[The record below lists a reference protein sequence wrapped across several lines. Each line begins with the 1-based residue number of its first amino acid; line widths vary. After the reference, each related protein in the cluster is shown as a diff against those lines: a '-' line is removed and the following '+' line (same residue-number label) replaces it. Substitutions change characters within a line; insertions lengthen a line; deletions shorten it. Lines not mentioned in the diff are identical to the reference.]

1 MQKQQLGLAL
11 ILCFVSFFGLQ
22 NSVNA
27 QCNTWDEHEEVDD
40 IKGSY
45 SVLQDFIDSESYT
58 DALPYWQE
66 VYEKAPAGS
75 GENTSV
81 FQYGRDIYI
90 NFIQNETDAAKKT
103 EQIEMVK
110 KLHMQ
115 EMECFP
121 DEKST
126 ALANLAFDMFY
137 YLQTPYSKLI
147 ETVEQSIELAGTKA
161 EYSVI
166 IPYGYAAVYQ
176 YQNEFIDAE
185 KARNIYLKLEEIHDA
200 RVADED
206 PYAEYYTSAFE
217 NVKAQYASIESE
229 IFDCNYYQNKFRPD
243 FEAGEEDVEVLKYMV
258 VMMTKQGCAEDDAFV
273 AEVRAK
279 YETLAAEINAAK
291 LEAYFAENPAAH
303 AADLYKNQQYA
314 EALAKYEE
322 AVEKEKA
329 GENNSEN
336 LAQYYFAMASIN
348 GRKLKKY
355 AQGRSLALK
364 AAEAKEGWGQPYLLI
379 GDLYASS
386 SSRCGS
392 SEWDRSLA
400 VLAAI
405 DKYQYAKAIDGE
417 MASEANKKI
426 ANYRDF
432 MPDGEMGFMMG
443 IKEGQKVKVNCWIG
457 EKVKVRF
464 K

>member
-1 MQKQQLGLAL
+1 MQKQQLGFAL

-22 NSVNA
+22 KSVNA
-27 QCNTWDEHEEVDD
+27 QCGTWDEHEEVDD

-66 VYEKAPAGS
+66 VYEKAPSGS

-90 NFIQNETDAAKKT
+90 SFIQNETDAAKKA
-103 EQIEMVK
+103 EHIKMVTN
-110 KLHMQ
+110 LHMQ

-126 ALANLAFDMFY
+126 ALANLSFDMFY

-147 ETVEQSIELAGTKA
+147 ETVEESIEIAGTMA

-176 YQNEFIDAE
+176 YQNDFIDAE

-200 RVADED
+200 RLADDD
-206 PYAEYYTSAFE
+206 PYSEYYSSAFE
-217 NVKAQYASIESE
+217 NVKAQYASIETE

-258 VMMTKQGCAEDDAFV
+258 VTMTKQGCTEDDAFV
-273 AEVRAK
+273 SEVRSR

-291 LEAYFAENPAAH
+291 LKEYFVFSLNH
-303 AADLYKNQQYA
+303 LILKIRSNNQIPLNEQ
-314 EALAKYEE
+314 KYEYSCSSLMV
-322 AVEKEKA
+322 AFICWSIIFRQSWLCTTPCVQILNRFLRVEK
-329 GENNSEN
+329 SQ
-336 LAQYYFAMASIN
+336 L
-348 GRKLKKY
+348 
-355 AQGRSLALK
+355 
-364 AAEAKEGWGQPYLLI
+364 
-379 GDLYASS
+379 
-386 SSRCGS
+386 
-392 SEWDRSLA
+392 
-400 VLAAI
+400 VL
-405 DKYQYAKAIDGE
+405 
-417 MASEANKKI
+417 S
-426 ANYRDF
+426 
-432 MPDGEMGFMMG
+432 
-443 IKEGQKVKVNCWIG
+443 
-457 EKVKVRF
+457 
-464 K
+464 